1 MSLASLLTH
10 VCLGISNFFSAS
22 NDSFMKFSPVGQEY
36 QDRGRCWPA
45 PWLRPPTE
53 GLRRGPDLF
62 LGPEPEPDHDPET
75 HPEVKSVSGERSFGP
90 PSCSF

>member
-1 MSLASLLTH
+1 
-10 VCLGISNFFSAS
+10 
-22 NDSFMKFSPVGQEY
+22 MKFSPEGQEY

-53 GLRRGPDLF
+53 DLRRGPDLF
-62 LGPEPEPDHDPET
+62 LGPEPAPDPDPEI
-75 HPEVKSVSGERSFGP
+75 HPEVKLASGERSFGP